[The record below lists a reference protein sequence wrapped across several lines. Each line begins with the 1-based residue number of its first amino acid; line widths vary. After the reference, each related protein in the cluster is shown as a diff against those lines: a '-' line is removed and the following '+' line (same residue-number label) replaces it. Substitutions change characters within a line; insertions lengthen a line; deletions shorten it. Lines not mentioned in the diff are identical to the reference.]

1 MGSTHPGVIMKVK
14 KFQERSFM
22 KVAAALVL
30 ASVFLFASG
39 AYAELYQW
47 VDEEGTVY
55 ITDSMERVPQE
66 YRSKVQVHESSPAA
80 DEPESTPAPDRGV
93 AAPSLGPDEKF
104 YGGHPEEW
112 WRQAFRVRREQ
123 ILDLATRIDT
133 EQRFVETFEAG
144 RRFGQIFDADKVDA
158 YEFNKEQLP
167 KDRERLQELKDELEK
182 LRKEAASEEVPR
194 EIWEEKKK

>member
-1 MGSTHPGVIMKVK
+1 
-14 KFQERSFM
+14 M

-30 ASVFLFASG
+30 ASIFLLASG
-39 AYAELYQW
+39 AYADLYQW
-47 VDEEGTVY
+47 VDDEGTVY

-66 YRSKVQVHESSPAA
+66 YRSKVRVFESGTVVEESSAA
-80 DEPESTPAPDRGV
+80 PAPERET
-93 AAPSLGPDEKF
+93 AAPKLGPDEKF

-123 ILDLATRIDT
+123 ILELATRIDT

-144 RRFGQIFDADKVDA
+144 RRFGQIFDTDKVDA
-158 YEFNKEQLP
+158 YNLNKEQLP
-167 KDRERLQELKDELEK
+167 RDRERLEELKDEIEK